1 MEIKTALILCAGYGK
16 RLHPITKKF
25 PKPLLK
31 MNEVTL
37 LEKSLKLIRNLGI
50 KKVKLNTFYLKEHI
64 KNFIT
69 NLNTDIEID
78 IIEDGVDILDTG
90 GGILN
95 MIKKSS
101 EENFLVLNPDTIW
114 SDEYLNSIKKMEKI
128 YFDKKLKN
136 ILLVVNK
143 SLSFDTNLKGDFNFA
158 GNILNKESTKSFIY
172 TGCQIINKNLFKNI
186 KKKNFSI
193 VDIWN
198 NLIEEKVLFG
208 HESKNKFYH
217 VTDLAI
223 YQKLL
228 KN

>member
-143 SLSFDTNLKGDFNFA
+143 SLSFDT
-158 GNILNKESTKSFIY
+158 
-172 TGCQIINKNLFKNI
+172 
-186 KKKNFSI
+186 SI
-193 VDIWN
+193 SRQV
-198 NLIEEKVLFG
+198 
-208 HESKNKFYH
+208 
-217 VTDLAI
+217 
-223 YQKLL
+223 
-228 KN
+228 